1 MSQKELENTND
12 EVVSEEL
19 TSETPTPSKDYS
31 AFTIDEL
38 MTEVNELIKSED
50 VFSNAKT
57 IDILKSVFYK
67 KVNAE
72 KEQKKA
78 EFLADEG
85 LEEEF
90 SYTHPSEKEFKTLFN
105 SFRKKKHDLREK
117 IESDYIKNHK
127 IKTTIIE
134 DIEDLINTEE
144 TLKGTF
150 EKFKALQE
158 KWRNTGEVSIG
169 YRNDVWKSYHYQ
181 VERFYDYVK
190 INNELRD
197 LDFNKN
203 YKKKLQICEATE
215 DLLKEKSINKIH
227 NDLQELHQKWKE
239 IGPVKRELREEMWER
254 FKNASRELHKKRNDH
269 YVELKERGAQAFKN
283 KQEICQQINELSNE
297 GADSHNAWSKLTEK
311 VQELEAKWKK
321 EGGLKK
327 EDNKEAWKTLRESL
341 SSFYAK
347 KNEFYKAKKVENKE
361 IVNAKTKLCEKAE
374 ELIQSENVDWKH
386 HSQQFIKL
394 QDDWKKSGH
403 LPKGLSDKLWNRF
416 KKAVN
421 TFYKNKKAFFAD
433 LDKEKA
439 DNLKL
444 KEELLE
450 KVKAYALTDDNSS
463 NFESLKQFQ
472 KEWYAIGNVPRD
484 NFDIE
489 NAFKKT
495 IDGFY
500 SKMKVDKKELENVRF
515 NSKLERL
522 KEKSNPIALDKEKQ
536 FLRTKINDLQK
547 EINQYETNI
556 SFFGNSKGADK
567 LKQQVLKKI
576 QNGYDSIE
584 ELKAKIKLINSI

>member
-1 MSQKELENTND
+1 
-12 EVVSEEL
+12 
-19 TSETPTPSKDYS
+19 
-31 AFTIDEL
+31 

-50 VFSNAKT
+50 VFSNTKT

-85 LEEEF
+85 VEEEF
-90 SYTHPSEKEFKTLFN
+90 SYTHPSEKEFKNLFN

-134 DIEDLINTEE
+134 DIEALINTEE

-203 YKKKLQICEATE
+203 YEKKLQICEATE

-239 IGPVKRELREEMWER
+239 IGPVKRELREEMWVR
-254 FKNASRELHKKRNDH
+254 FKNVSRELHKKRNDH

-283 KQEICQQINELSNE
+283 KQDISQQINELSNE
-297 GADSHNAWSKLTEK
+297 GADNHNAWIKLTEK

-327 EDNKEAWKTLRESL
+327 EDKKEAWKNLRESL

-347 KNEFYKAKKVENKE
+347 KNEFYKAKKVQNKE

-374 ELIQSENVDWKH
+374 ELIQSQNIDWKH

-403 LPKGLSDKLWNRF
+403 LPNGLSEKLWNRF

-421 TFYKNKKAFFAD
+421 TFYKNKKAFFVD

-472 KEWYAIGNVPRD
+472 KEWYAIGNIPRD

-489 NAFKKT
+489 ITFKKT

-522 KEKSNPIALDKEKQ
+522 KEKSNPIALEKEKQ

-576 QNGYDSIE
+576 QNSYDRIE
-584 ELKAKIKLINSI
+584 ELKAKINLINSI

>member
-1 MSQKELENTND
+1 MNQKKLENTNE

-19 TSETPTPSKDYS
+19 TTETSTTSKDYS
-31 AFTIDEL
+31 GLTINELIDE
-38 MTEVNELIKSED
+38 VNKLIKSED
-50 VFSNAKT
+50 VFINAKT
-57 IDILKSVFYK
+57 IDIIKSVFYK
-67 KVNAE
+67 KVNTE

-78 EFLADEG
+78 EFLANEG
-85 LEEEF
+85 VEEDF

-105 SFRKKKHDLREK
+105 SFRKKKQDLREK

-127 IKTTIIE
+127 IKSTIIE
-134 DIEDLINTEE
+134 EIEALINTEE

-169 YRNDVWKSYHYQ
+169 YRNDVWKSYQYQ

-203 YKKKLQICEATE
+203 YEKKLHICEATE
-215 DLLKEKSINKIH
+215 ALLKEKSINKIH

-269 YVELKERGAQAFKN
+269 YIELKERGAQAFKN

-297 GADSHNAWSKLTEK
+297 GADNHNAWIKLTQK

-327 EDNKEAWKTLRESL
+327 EDKKEAWKTLRESL

-347 KNEFYKAKKVENKE
+347 KNEFYKAKKVQNKE

-374 ELIQSENVDWKH
+374 ELIQSENIDWKH

-403 LPKGLSDKLWNRF
+403 LPKGLSEKLWNRF

-421 TFYKNKKAFFAD
+421 TFYNNKKAFFAD

-444 KEELLE
+444 KEKLLE

-472 KEWYAIGNVPRD
+472 KEWHAIGNIPRD
-484 NFDIE
+484 NIEIE

-500 SKMKVDKKELENVRF
+500 SKMKVDKKELEKVRF
-515 NSKLERL
+515 NSKIERL
-522 KEKSNPIALDKEKQ
+522 KEKSNPLALEKEKN
-536 FLRTKINDLQK
+536 FLTTKINDLKK

-584 ELKAKIKLINSI
+584 EIKAKIKLINSI

>member
-1 MSQKELENTND
+1 MNQKKLENTNE

-19 TSETPTPSKDYS
+19 TTETSTTSKDYS
-31 AFTIDEL
+31 GLTINELIDE
-38 MTEVNELIKSED
+38 VNKLIKSED
-50 VFSNAKT
+50 VFINAKT
-57 IDILKSVFYK
+57 IDIIKSVFYK
-67 KVNAE
+67 KVNTE

-78 EFLADEG
+78 EFLSNEG
-85 LEEEF
+85 VEEDF

-105 SFRKKKHDLREK
+105 SFRKKKQDLREK

-127 IKTTIIE
+127 IKSTIIE
-134 DIEDLINTEE
+134 DIKALINTEE

-203 YKKKLQICEATE
+203 YEKKLQICEATE

-239 IGPVKRELREEMWER
+239 IGPVKREIREEMWER

-297 GADSHNAWSKLTEK
+297 GADNHNAWTKLTEK

-327 EDNKEAWKTLRESL
+327 EDKKEAWKTLRESL

-347 KNEFYKAKKVENKE
+347 KNDFYKAKKVENKE
-361 IVNAKTKLCEKAE
+361 IVNTKIKLCEIAE
-374 ELIQSENVDWKH
+374 ELIQSKNVDWKH
-386 HSQQFIKL
+386 HTQQFIKL
-394 QDDWKKSGH
+394 QDDWNKSGH

-416 KKAVN
+416 KKTIN

-439 DNLKL
+439 NNLKL
-444 KEELLE
+444 KIELLE
-450 KVKAYALTDDNSS
+450 KIKTYDLTDDNSS

-472 KEWYAIGNVPRD
+472 KEWYAIGNIPRD
-484 NFDIE
+484 NIEIE

-500 SKMKVDKKELENVRF
+500 SKMKVDKKELEKVRF
-515 NSKLERL
+515 NTKIERL
-522 KEKSNPIALDKEKQ
+522 KEKSNPLALEKEKN
-536 FLRTKINDLQK
+536 FLTTKINDLKK

-584 ELKAKIKLINSI
+584 EIKAKIKLINSI

>member
-1 MSQKELENTND
+1 MNQKKLENTNE

-19 TSETPTPSKDYS
+19 TTETSTTSKDYS
-31 AFTIDEL
+31 GLTINELIDE
-38 MTEVNELIKSED
+38 VNKLIKSED
-50 VFSNAKT
+50 VFINAKT
-57 IDILKSVFYK
+57 IDIIKSVFYK
-67 KVNAE
+67 KVNTE

-78 EFLADEG
+78 EFLSNEG
-85 LEEEF
+85 VEEDF

-105 SFRKKKHDLREK
+105 SFRKKKQDLREK

-127 IKTTIIE
+127 IKSTIIE
-134 DIEDLINTEE
+134 DIKALINTEE

-203 YKKKLQICEATE
+203 YEKKLQICEATE

-239 IGPVKRELREEMWER
+239 IGPVKREIREEMWER

-297 GADSHNAWSKLTEK
+297 GADNHNAWTKLTEK

-327 EDNKEAWKTLRESL
+327 EDKKEAWKTLRESL

-347 KNEFYKAKKVENKE
+347 KNDFYKAKKVENKE
-361 IVNAKTKLCEKAE
+361 IVNTKIKLCEIAE
-374 ELIQSENVDWKH
+374 ELIQSKNVDWKH
-386 HSQQFIKL
+386 HTQQFIKL
-394 QDDWKKSGH
+394 QDDWNKSGH

-416 KKAVN
+416 KKTIN

-439 DNLKL
+439 NNLKL
-444 KEELLE
+444 KIELLE
-450 KVKAYALTDDNSS
+450 KIKTYDLTDDNSS

-472 KEWYAIGNVPRD
+472 KEWYAIGNIPRD
-484 NFDIE
+484 NIEIE
-489 NAFKKT
+489 NTFKKT

-500 SKMKVDKKELENVRF
+500 SKMKVDKKELEKVRF
-515 NSKLERL
+515 NTKIERL
-522 KEKSNPIALDKEKQ
+522 KEKSNPLALEKEKN
-536 FLRTKINDLQK
+536 FLTTKINDLKK

-584 ELKAKIKLINSI
+584 EIKAKIKLINSI

>member
-1 MSQKELENTND
+1 MSQKELENTNE

-19 TSETPTPSKDYS
+19 ISETPTPSKDYS
-31 AFTIDEL
+31 ALTIDKL
-38 MTEVNELIKSED
+38 MAEVNELIKSED

-57 IDILKSVFYK
+57 IDIIKSVFYK

-85 LEEEF
+85 VEEEF

-134 DIEDLINTEE
+134 DIEALINTEE

-203 YKKKLQICEATE
+203 YEKKLQICEATE
-215 DLLKEKSINKIH
+215 ALLKEKSINKIH

-341 SSFYAK
+341 SSFYGK

-386 HSQQFIKL
+386 HSQQFKKL

-489 NAFKKT
+489 NTFKKT

>member
-1 MSQKELENTND
+1 
-12 EVVSEEL
+12 
-19 TSETPTPSKDYS
+19 
-31 AFTIDEL
+31 
-38 MTEVNELIKSED
+38 
-50 VFSNAKT
+50 
-57 IDILKSVFYK
+57 
-67 KVNAE
+67 
-72 KEQKKA
+72 
-78 EFLADEG
+78 
-85 LEEEF
+85 
-90 SYTHPSEKEFKTLFN
+90 
-105 SFRKKKHDLREK
+105 
-117 IESDYIKNHK
+117 
-127 IKTTIIE
+127 
-134 DIEDLINTEE
+134 
-144 TLKGTF
+144 
-150 EKFKALQE
+150 
-158 KWRNTGEVSIG
+158 
-169 YRNDVWKSYHYQ
+169 
-181 VERFYDYVK
+181 
-190 INNELRD
+190 
-197 LDFNKN
+197 
-203 YKKKLQICEATE
+203 
-215 DLLKEKSINKIH
+215 
-227 NDLQELHQKWKE
+227 
-239 IGPVKRELREEMWER
+239 MWER

-269 YVELKERGAQAFKN
+269 YVELKERGTQAFKN
-283 KQEICQQINELSNE
+283 KQEICQQIDELSND

-374 ELIQSENVDWKH
+374 ELIQSENIDWKH

-472 KEWYAIGNVPRD
+472 KEWYAIGSVPRD

-489 NAFKKT
+489 NTFKKT
-495 IDGFY
+495 IDSFY

>member
-1 MSQKELENTND
+1 MSQKELENTNE

-31 AFTIDEL
+31 ALTIDEL

-57 IDILKSVFYK
+57 IDIIKSVFYK

-85 LEEEF
+85 VEEEF

-134 DIEDLINTEE
+134 DIEALINTEE

-203 YKKKLQICEATE
+203 YEKKLQICEATE
-215 DLLKEKSINKIH
+215 ALLKEKSINKIH

-450 KVKAYALTDDNSS
+450 KVKAYALTDNNSS

-489 NAFKKT
+489 NTFKKT

-522 KEKSNPIALDKEKQ
+522 KEKSNPIALDKEKH

>member
-1 MSQKELENTND
+1 MSQKELENTNE

-31 AFTIDEL
+31 ALTIDEL
-38 MTEVNELIKSED
+38 MAEVNELIKSED

-57 IDILKSVFYK
+57 IDIIKSVFYK

-85 LEEEF
+85 VEEEF

-117 IESDYIKNHK
+117 IESEYIKNHK

-134 DIEDLINTEE
+134 DIEALINTEE

-203 YKKKLQICEATE
+203 YEKKLQICEATE
-215 DLLKEKSINKIH
+215 ALLKEKSINKIH

-489 NAFKKT
+489 NTFKKT

>member
-1 MSQKELENTND
+1 MNQKKLENTNE

-19 TSETPTPSKDYS
+19 TTETSTTSKDYS
-31 AFTIDEL
+31 GLTINELIDE
-38 MTEVNELIKSED
+38 VNKLIKSED
-50 VFSNAKT
+50 VFINGKT
-57 IDILKSVFYK
+57 IDIIKSVFYK
-67 KVNAE
+67 KVNTE

-78 EFLADEG
+78 EFLSNEG
-85 LEEEF
+85 VEEDF

-105 SFRKKKHDLREK
+105 SFRKKKQDLRDK

-127 IKTTIIE
+127 IKSTIIE
-134 DIEDLINTEE
+134 DIKALINTEE

-203 YKKKLQICEATE
+203 YEKKLQICEATE

-239 IGPVKRELREEMWER
+239 IGPVKREIREEMWER

-297 GADSHNAWSKLTEK
+297 GADNHNAWTKLTEK

-327 EDNKEAWKTLRESL
+327 EDKKEAWKTLRESL

-347 KNEFYKAKKVENKE
+347 KNDFYKAKKVENKE
-361 IVNAKTKLCEKAE
+361 IVNTKIKLCEIAE
-374 ELIQSENVDWKH
+374 ELIQSKNVDWKH
-386 HSQQFIKL
+386 HTQQFIKL
-394 QDDWKKSGH
+394 QDDWNKSGH

-416 KKAVN
+416 KKTIN

-439 DNLKL
+439 NNLKL
-444 KEELLE
+444 KIELLE
-450 KVKAYALTDDNSS
+450 KIKTYALTDDNSS

-472 KEWYAIGNVPRD
+472 KEWYAIGNIPRD
-484 NFDIE
+484 NIEIE
-489 NAFKKT
+489 NTFKKT
-495 IDGFY
+495 IDSFY
-500 SKMKVDKKELENVRF
+500 SKMKVDKKELEKVRF
-515 NSKLERL
+515 NTKIERL
-522 KEKSNPIALDKEKQ
+522 KEKSNPLALEKEKN
-536 FLRTKINDLQK
+536 FLTTKINDLKK

-567 LKQQVLKKI
+567 LKQQVLKI
-576 QNGYDSIE
+576 FFS
-584 ELKAKIKLINSI
+584 

>member
-85 LEEEF
+85 VEEEF

-203 YKKKLQICEATE
+203 YEKKLQICEATE
-215 DLLKEKSINKIH
+215 ALLKEKSINKIH

-239 IGPVKRELREEMWER
+239 IGPVKRELREEMWQR

-374 ELIQSENVDWKH
+374 ELIQSENIDWKH